1 MGYARKPDRF
11 PSPLFL
17 FSLGGLG
24 ARSLDNYTAAGKSSA
39 SMFCHFNSSRAIVL
53 LQLGRTEKG
62 KPSRAAGAW
71 TMFHKFVTQIRDQPR
86 VVPGARAIHTGCFER
101 RQSSWVHANVN
112 AANGVP
118 WKRHLL

>member
-1 MGYARKPDRF
+1 
-11 PSPLFL
+11 
-17 FSLGGLG
+17 
-24 ARSLDNYTAAGKSSA
+24 
-39 SMFCHFNSSRAIVL
+39 MFCHFNSSRAIVL

-71 TMFHKFVTQIRDQPR
+71 TMFHKFFTQIRDQPR
-86 VVPGARAIHTGCFER
+86 AVPGARGIHTGCFER

-118 WKRHLL
+118 WKRHLLVSWSWHRPALWQGQLTNKWRFQGTPLAALT

>member
-1 MGYARKPDRF
+1 MIASERAPTTMRLTAQINVAIGAN
-11 PSPLFL
+11 
-17 FSLGGLG
+17 
-24 ARSLDNYTAAGKSSA
+24 ARSLSLQKMASASTIASKDFLTAAGKSSA

-101 RQSSWVHANVN
+101 RQS
-112 AANGVP
+112 
-118 WKRHLL
+118 